1 MISAHIKIFALEIG
15 VLTLWYY
22 VRVLT
27 IQSSHD
33 LVEFFSPFRF
43 FFSNVGSKYS
53 SSLNADSCLLI
64 KLT

>member
-15 VLTLWYY
+15 VLALWYY
-22 VRVLT
+22 VRVLM

-43 FFSNVGSKYS
+43 FFSQMSVQNT
-53 SSLNADSCLLI
+53 AHP
-64 KLT
+64 